1 MALDGKYVLSIYCGF
16 ANFTFPF
23 CLMSDLLARIQEN
36 LEQVR
41 GRIEAAARRSG
52 RGPEEVRLV
61 AVTKYVGPEAARAL
75 SAAGCRDLGESRPQE
90 LWRKAEAL
98 ADLPIHWHLIGHLQ
112 RNKIRRTLPLVGM
125 IHSLD
130 SLRLA
135 RAIETEIPS
144 SDRRVPVLLEVN
156 VSGEASK
163 YGWQAPDWQ
172 HSATTRA
179 ALWEDVRQVLALPE
193 LRVHGLMTMAPLVAD
208 PEQVRPVFAALRAL
222 RDALREDFPQAAW
235 HELSM
240 GMSDDFPVA
249 IGEGATII
257 RIGRAIFG
265 ARE

>member
-1 MALDGKYVLSIYCGF
+1 MTGLTGQTAGTDAI
-16 ANFTFPF
+16 A
-23 CLMSDLLARIQEN
+23 ARLGEVQAAI
-36 LEQVR
+36 
-41 GRIEAAARRSG
+41 AAACHAANRQAN
-52 RGPEEVRLV
+52 EVRLV
-61 AVTKYVGPEAARAL
+61 AVSKTHPAQDVVAAVLAGQVDFGENRPEEANEKMPAVAAQL
-75 SAAGCRDLGESRPQE
+75 PPGSAIRWHMIGHIQS
-90 LWRKAEAL
+90 RKARHVIKGFAL
-98 ADLPIHWHLIGHLQ
+98 
-112 RNKIRRTLPLVGM
+112 

-130 SLRLA
+130 SLKLADKLARLA
-135 RAIETEIPS
+135 ADEGRTL
-144 SDRRVPVLLEVN
+144 DVLLEVN